1 MNKPRWIETR
11 KECEIAENGELVT
24 KKETLER
31 EKNNGLEKKDL
42 IDISLRFVSLLA
54 IFIPIVLFFQ
64 QQKAERDKQKAL
76 FQLDV
81 YGNVTTKL
89 HAMADL
95 PISGKQFEMSKNE
108 LFYNIYPR
116 LKLLNDKPLTD
127 TFAKIKDIINFTYGL
142 STVFNAAD
150 SLNDCLLQLDENRDK
165 HIQRANPQNL
175 SEYELD
181 QYRWFDKLTNGSVR
195 IRNWNYETAE
205 VKSFCRRYQQLAL
218 GYISNLQRIADKIIY
233 PKIPEAEE
241 TQIEEFKR
249 LDEEGR
255 NLNEFVSVKNVMDDF
270 GNKYDSTFRN
280 YLQQR
285 TLVLDSLI
293 TSSSSYFYNR

>member
-11 KECEIAENGELVT
+11 KECEIGENGELVT
-24 KKETLER
+24 KKVTLEL
-31 EKNNGLEKKDL
+31 EKNKVLEKKDL

-81 YGNVTTKL
+81 YGNVTSKL
-89 HAMADL
+89 HAMADM
-95 PISGKQFEMSKNE
+95 PISGKQFEVSRNE

-150 SLNDCLLQLDENRDK
+150 SLNECLVQLGENREK
-165 HIQRANPQNL
+165 HFQSTNVQNL
-175 SEYELD
+175 PAYELD
-181 QYRWFDKLTNGSVR
+181 QYRWFDKLANGGAR
-195 IRNWNYETAE
+195 IRNWNFETPE
-205 VKSFCRRYQQLAL
+205 VKSFCRKYQQLAM
-218 GYISNLQRIADKIIY
+218 GYVTNLQMLADKIIY
-233 PKIPEAEE
+233 SRIPEGEE
-241 TQIEEFKR
+241 TQVEEFKR

-255 NLNEFVSVKNVMDDF
+255 NLNEFVSLKNVMDDF
-270 GNKYDSTFRN
+270 GSKYDSTYRS

-285 TLVLDSLI
+285 TLMLDSLM
-293 TSSSSYFYNR
+293 TSSSSYFYNQ